1 MANMANMNPA
11 PPWTHQL
18 RHHPWR
24 APYSAAP
31 NSCDRT
37 GADKPE
43 RASSPSAQTA
53 CTLRSDGRNVPLP
66 GRERNQR
73 YSESTPALPVHFTPS
88 AGSCITVL
96 VTIVSGELPARTGS
110 WAAGV
115 LGCST
120 TPTFGPSH
128 EPLISRN
135 TTVTNS
141 SCFQSS
147 ATQNAPFTF
156 LVLTLTLFDKWGN
169 T

>member
-1 MANMANMNPA
+1 MANKANLSPA

-18 RHHPWR
+18 RHHPWQ

-37 GADKPE
+37 GVDKPE

-53 CTLRSDGRNVPLP
+53 CTPRSDGRNVPLP

-73 YSESTPALPVHFTPS
+73 YGESIPALPVHFTPS
-88 AGSCITVL
+88 AGTCITVL
-96 VTIVSGELPARTGS
+96 VTTVSGELQARTGS

-120 TPTFGPSH
+120 TLRFGPSH
-128 EPLISRN
+128 EPLISWN
-135 TTVTNS
+135 TTVME
-141 SCFQSS
+141 QLL
-147 ATQNAPFTF
+147 F
-156 LVLTLTLFDKWGN
+156 LI
-169 T
+169 